1 MKRHILIAEDDLA
14 SSVLLTELLTRWGYE
29 VTVAA
34 NGREALDRLADRP
47 ADVVVL
53 DLQMPVLDGFGAL
66 AEMRADG
73 SLPRVPAI
81 ALTAFAMREDRERIL
96 AAGFDHYLTKP
107 VRFEELR
114 KVLETALA
122 KPPQ

>member
-1 MKRHILIAEDDLA
+1 LKRHILIAEDDLA

-34 NGREALDRLADRP
+34 NGREALDRLAERP
-47 ADVVVL
+47 ADLVVL

-66 AEMRADG
+66 AEIRARG
-73 SLPRVPAI
+73 GPRVPAV

-107 VRFEELR
+107 VRFEDLR
-114 KVLETALA
+114 QTLETALP
-122 KPPQ
+122 KPRE

>member
-1 MKRHILIAEDDLA
+1 MKQHILIAEDDLA

-34 NGREALDRLADRP
+34 NGREALDRLAERP
-47 ADVVVL
+47 ADLVVL

-66 AEMRADG
+66 AEIRARDG
-73 SLPRVPAI
+73 ARVPAV

-107 VRFEELR
+107 VRFEDLR
-114 KVLETALA
+114 QTLETALP
-122 KPPQ
+122 KPPE